1 MDSKYN
7 GTNGHLDLG
16 VFSSKQEQRFESLE
30 AVLRQGFQGVTAELK
45 ALREQG
51 YIPISVVE
59 KMTEHQ
65 NSVMGKMAEQ
75 QKNIIHPVI
84 RSLCYS
90 LIVVILWFTGF
101 KAALPH
107 IFNQ

>member
-16 VFSSKQEQRFESLE
+16 VFSTKQEQRFESLE
-30 AVLRQGFQGVTAELK
+30 AVLRDGFNGVTAELK

-51 YIPISVVE
+51 YIPVSVVE
-59 KMTEHQ
+59 KIT
-65 NSVMGKMAEQ
+65 EQ
-75 QKNIIHPVI
+75 QRNIIHPVI
-84 RSLCYS
+84 RTLCYS
-90 LIVVILWFTGF
+90 MIVVILWFTGF

>member
-16 VFSSKQEQRFESLE
+16 VFSTKQEQRFESLE
-30 AVLRQGFQGVTAELK
+30 AVLKDGFNGVTAELK

-51 YIPISVVE
+51 YIPIGVVE
-59 KMTEHQ
+59 KIT
-65 NSVMGKMAEQ
+65 EQ
-75 QKNIIHPVI
+75 QRNIIHPVI
-84 RSLCYS
+84 RALCYS